1 MLRHM
6 ERQDP
11 QGEENGDH
19 NLASYQYMNRL
30 AGSDPSLFQVTKK
43 LQCGS
48 EYRACPIF
56 RWLTC
61 VLVLNAIQYLGQSS
75 RGG

>member
-1 MLRHM
+1 MSLTGLVFVFLQEERYVLRHM

-30 AGSDPSLFQVTKK
+30 AGSDPSLFQVKK
-43 LQCGS
+43 LKTLLQ
-48 EYRACPIF
+48 
-56 RWLTC
+56 
-61 VLVLNAIQYLGQSS
+61 
-75 RGG
+75 